1 MRSPLTNRRA
11 VLGGFSLMGASLA
24 LASCGDERS
33 NAQSSSSFMP
43 STPEEHLN
51 ALVKLQASLEMET
64 DIPWWYEGVIYGVR
78 EGQPN
83 RPLYRYEG
91 MEMYW
96 MTQDD
101 EGYTQ
106 QGNTLTFFRDYETED
121 FIYDFK
127 NPYTGKTNQVTP
139 NILGGGAGLKLT
151 VNGPYWIGMKE
162 MFPEKPL
169 ALRWTQSG
177 DMAWLKSE
185 RDFPPGVPLIESQ
198 TTYGPVAELVDPN
211 VQSVSALFASTYLAP
226 WPAWMDMEDQ
236 PGQVVWHAAGRKLAS
251 VDELPQ
257 EYRAR
262 LDAEHPDKITAN
274 PNA

>member
-1 MRSPLTNRRA
+1 MLIPHPDRRS
-11 VLGGFSLMGASLA
+11 VLGGFSLMGASMA
-24 LASCGDERS
+24 FS
-33 NAQSSSSFMP
+33 NAGLGKTHAQSSSRFAP
-43 STPEEHLN
+43 STPEDHLQ
-51 ALVKLQASLEMET
+51 ALVKLQASLEMEI
-64 DIPWWYEGVIYGVR
+64 DIPWWYEGVIYGVV

-96 MTQDD
+96 MTQDE

-121 FIYDFK
+121 FIYEFQ

-139 NILGGGAGLKLT
+139 NILGGGKGLKLT
-151 VNGPYWIGMKE
+151 TKGPYWIGMKE
-162 MFPEKPL
+162 LFPEKPL
-169 ALRWTQSG
+169 ELRWTQSG

-198 TTYGPVAELVDPN
+198 TTYGPVDELVDPN
-211 VQSVSALFASTYLAP
+211 VQSVNALFASTYLAP
-226 WPAWMDMEDQ
+226 WPAWMEMEGQ

-251 VDELPQ
+251 VDELPD
-257 EYRAR
+257 EYLAR
-262 LDAEHPDKITAN
+262 LKSDHPDKITAD
-274 PNA
+274 PGT